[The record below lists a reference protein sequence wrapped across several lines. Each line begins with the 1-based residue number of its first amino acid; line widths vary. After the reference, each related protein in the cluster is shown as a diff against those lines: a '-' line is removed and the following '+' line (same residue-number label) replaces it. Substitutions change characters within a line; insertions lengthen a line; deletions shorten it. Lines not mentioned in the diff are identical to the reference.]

1 VTFKGWNDAAL
12 DFYTGLEADNSKT
25 YWHAHKDV
33 YDSEVKAPF
42 LALSELVRREF
53 GPLHLFRPNRD
64 TRFAKDKSPYKTAA
78 AAVTEGKGGT
88 GYYVQVSAEGL
99 YVGSGYYMLA
109 PDQLERYRKAVADS
123 RKGAPL
129 ATAVDA
135 LRKKKYN
142 VAAHDELKR
151 VPRGFDADHPRA
163 ELLKMK
169 GIHVGRQFA
178 PARWLGTRAAYDRIV
193 DTWRAAAPVNRWL
206 DKHVGPSTQAPPE
219 PD

>member
-1 VTFKGWNDAAL
+1 MFKGWSNAAL
-12 DFYTGLEADNSKT
+12 DFYSGLEADNSKS
-25 YWHAHKDV
+25 YWQAHKDV
-33 YDSEVKAPF
+33 YDAEVKAPF
-42 LALSELVRREF
+42 LALSELIAREF

-64 TRFAKDKSPYKTAA
+64 IRFAKDKSPYKTAA

-109 PDQLERYRKAVADS
+109 SDQLERYRAAVADN

-129 ATAVDA
+129 AIAVTA

-169 GIHVGRQFA
+169 GIHVGREFA
-178 PARWLGTRAAYDRIV
+178 PARWLGSRAAYDRIV

-206 DKHVGPSTQAPPE
+206 DKNVGPSTQAPPE